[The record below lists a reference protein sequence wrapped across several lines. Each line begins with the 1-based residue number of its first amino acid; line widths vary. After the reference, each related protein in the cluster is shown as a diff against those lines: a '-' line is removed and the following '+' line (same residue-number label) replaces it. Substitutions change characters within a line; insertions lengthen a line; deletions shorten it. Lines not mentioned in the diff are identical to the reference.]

1 MIRAFFTI
9 LFLGVT
15 LFASAQVDQKK
26 QLEQKRAAIL
36 KEIQIYRGLL
46 SKENKKEKSVLAQIA
61 DNEAKIALSEKLINN
76 TKKQA
81 KILEDEIYTNQLKI
95 NKLNRELKVLKE
107 DYAEM
112 LVKAYKSRSQQ
123 SRIMFILSSDNF
135 LQAYKRMQYMKQY
148 ANYRKMQAEEIRAKK
163 TELEAL
169 QEKLNAQKKEKE
181 QLIAENLKVKKE
193 LEEEKKEQEKLIA
206 VIKKDKGKYT
216 ADIKKKQQEA
226 KEIDRQIDKI
236 IKEAIAKA
244 NKKAASENKESTSRG
259 SGVTAAPNK
268 IVLTKEAKLVA
279 DSFKANKGKLPWP
292 VEKGYM
298 SMGYGTQ
305 PHPVYSHL
313 EIHHSWIEIT
323 TEENAN
329 VRAIFKGT
337 VLDVQII
344 AGTKSILVL
353 HGDYISIYHNLS
365 NVFVNIGDEVSL
377 KQNIGTVYTNPNTGK
392 TILKFMISQNTT
404 RLNPQSW
411 ITPL

>member
-26 QLEQKRAAIL
+26 QLEQKRAAII
-36 KEIQIYRGLL
+36 KQIQLYRGLL
-46 SKENKKEKSVLAQIA
+46 SKENKKEESVLAKIA
-61 DNEAKIALSEKLINN
+61 DNETKIALSEKLINN

-81 KILEDEIYTNQLKI
+81 KLLEDEIYANQLKI

-163 TELEAL
+163 TELEEL
-169 QEKLNAQKKEKE
+169 QNTLNAQKKEKE
-181 QLIAENLKVKKE
+181 RLIAENLKVKKE
-193 LEEEKKEQEKLIA
+193 LEAEKKEQEKLIA
-206 VIKKDKGKYT
+206 VIKRDKGKYT
-216 ADIKKKQQEA
+216 ADIKKKQKEA
-226 KEIDRQIDKI
+226 KEIDKQIDKI

-259 SGVTAAPNK
+259 SGITAAPNK
-268 IVLTKEAKLVA
+268 MVLTKEAKLVA
-279 DSFKANKGKLPWP
+279 DNFKSNKGKLPWP

-298 SMGYGTQ
+298 SMRYGTQ
-305 PHPVYSHL
+305 PHPVYSNL

-344 AGTKSILVL
+344 AGMKSVFIA
-353 HGDYISIYHNLS
+353 HGDYISVYNNLKS
-365 NVFVNIGDEVSL
+365 VNVSIGDEVSL

-392 TILKFMISQNTT
+392 TILKFMILQNTT